1 MNNEEEEETVCMKC
15 SDTARNGSSWI
26 KLGVGKGLNQ
36 LISP

>member
-15 SDTARNGSSWI
+15 IDTARTGSSWI

>member
-1 MNNEEEEETVCMKC
+1 MNTEKEEETGCMKC
-15 SDTARNGSSWI
+15 SDTARTGSSWI